1 MAQVNRNKLR
11 LKRKRRIRKKI
22 SGTAER
28 PRLCVFRSPRH
39 VYVQVIDDDKGIT
52 LASSSSMG
60 KEAAGNGRA
69 NIEVCKEVGKRVAE
83 KCKAINVSSVVF
95 DKGGYA
101 YHGRVKALAEGA
113 REAGLKF

>member
-28 PRLCVFRSPRH
+28 PRLSVFRSPKH
-39 VYVQVIDDDKGIT
+39 VYAQLIDDEKGVT

-60 KEAAGNGRA
+60 KSTANGRA
-69 NIEVCKEVGKRVAE
+69 NVELCKEVGKKLAE
-83 KCKAINVSSVVF
+83 KCKSINVESVVF

>member
-28 PRLCVFRSPRH
+28 PRLCVFRSPKH

-60 KEAAGNGRA
+60 KEASNGRA

-83 KCKAINVSSVVF
+83 KCKELKVSSVVF

-101 YHGRVKALAEGA
+101 YHGRVKALADGA